1 MDLHTAK
8 FGLSIAVCTIVGI
21 VIFFA
26 LYIRMGE
33 KVQKRAQNKD

>member
-8 FGLSIAVCTIVGI
+8 FGLAIAACTIVGI
-21 VIFFA
+21 IVFFA

-33 KVQKRAQNKD
+33 RVQKRTAGKK